1 MHGIQYTSGG
11 NRSRRSLL
19 IGQSDRNYSNCKPTL
34 PLSTNLGDL
43 GRFSINKSAKIFHAL
58 LPFLAMFAL
67 VFALS
72 QTGAAYTLTSTSGIW
87 TSTDGGSNINGLNT
101 NHVNWG
107 DSTGYG
113 QSGLIF
119 NGVGSTSFTVGQQI
133 SLGTLTHEN
142 FPIRNAASGAT
153 LKITLKFTDP
163 AISSIDLNYDL
174 VIDETSNQDKCSDC
188 SPKYTPCYSLPDH
201 APCSSAS
208 TPCPDKVSWSNQQ
221 PTQSFSIAGTC
232 YTLYID
238 GFKDESGNVVNQFI
252 TQERCSNPAT
262 LYGHIG
268 LSTTAVSTTT
278 PTVCEG
284 TSSVTFTAT
293 SASCDSATYKWYK
306 NESTTALANG
316 AKYSGATT
324 SALVINNLV
333 QSDSGTYKAV
343 ATCSAGCT
351 AAGSATLTVNSNPVC
366 TITAP
371 VTVCAGVTGYKFSV
385 PTAGTGATYTWTAT
399 SGSITAGS
407 GTREITWTAGSAGT
421 AKISVTVTTAN
432 GCTCSNSVTVT
443 VGSLPSCVITAPT
456 SICAGVTGYK
466 FSVPSSTGA
475 TYAWTASSGTI
486 TAGSSTRE
494 ITWTAGAE
502 GSATISVTVTGS
514 NGCVCTSSTV
524 VTVKSQPSC
533 VITAPTSICAG
544 VTGYKFSV
552 PSSTGATY
560 AWTVSSGT
568 ITAGSSTR
576 EITWSAGAAG
586 SATISVTVTNSNGCV
601 CSNSTTV
608 TVTSLPSCT
617 ITTPPKVCAGVSGYK
632 FSVPTAGSGATYSWT
647 ASSGTI
653 TDGSGTREITW
664 TAGTSGSATISV
676 TVTNSAGCSCS
687 NTATVTVNDLPSC
700 TITTPAKVC
709 AGVSGYKFSVPTAGS
724 GATYS
729 WTASSG
735 TITDGSGTREITWT
749 AGASGSATISVT
761 VTNSAGCSCS
771 NTATVTVNDLPSC
784 VITTPPK
791 VCAGVA
797 GYKFSVPTAGSGAT
811 YSWTASSGTITD
823 GSGTRE
829 ITWTAGTSG
838 SATISVTVTN
848 SAGCSCSNTAT
859 VTVNDLPSCTITTPA
874 KICAGVAG
882 YKFSVPTAGS
892 GATYSWTASSG
903 TITDGSGTREI
914 TWTAGTSGSATISVT
929 VTNSAGC
936 SCSNAAT
943 VTVNDLPSCTITTP
957 AKICAGVAGYKFS
970 VPTAGSGA
978 TYSWTASSGTI
989 TDGSGTREITWTA
1002 GTSGSATIS
1011 VTVTNSAG
1019 CSCSNA
1025 ATVTVNDLPSCTIT
1039 TPAKICA
1046 GVAGYKFSVP
1056 TAGSGATYSWTASSG
1071 TITDGSGTREITWT
1085 AGTSGSATISVTVT
1099 NSAGC
1104 SCSNT
1109 AMVTINDLPSCVITT
1124 PPKVCAG
1131 VSGYKF
1137 SVPTAG
1143 SGATYSWTAS
1153 SGTIT
1158 DGSGTREITW
1168 TAGASGSAT
1177 ISVTVTNS
1185 AGCSCSDTATVT
1197 VNALPSCT
1205 ITTPPKVCAGVAG
1218 YKFSVPTAGS
1228 GATYSWTASSGTITD
1243 GSGTREITWTAGTS
1257 GSATISVTVTN
1268 SAGCS
1273 CSNTATVTV
1282 NDLPSCVM
1290 TTPSKVCA
1298 GVSGYKFSVPT
1309 AGSGA
1314 TYSWTASSGTIT
1326 DGSGTREITW
1336 TAGTSGSATIS
1347 VTVTNSAG
1355 CSCSNTATVTVNA
1368 LPSCMIT
1375 ASASV
1380 CEGSTSNKASVQSA
1394 GEGSVYTWTIAGGE
1408 ITAGSGTREITWTAG
1423 ASGIATIYVTVTN
1436 GNGCSCSNSV
1446 TVDVK
1451 ALPKV
1456 VASSNS
1462 PVCEGGDIQLTGS
1475 PSGMKTY
1482 LWSGPNGF
1490 TSNEQNPKISGATL
1504 AAAGI
1509 YTLAVTSNEGCANT
1523 ATTNVVVNAK
1533 PDCRIT
1539 APESV
1544 CSESAD
1550 NAASVADAGT
1560 DAKYTWTIT
1569 GGEITSGQG
1578 TNQITWTAGTGS
1590 TALIG
1595 VTVENADGC
1604 SCTDS
1609 ATVTVKPK
1617 PDCRITA
1624 PESVCSESADNA
1636 ASVADAG
1643 TDAKYTW
1650 TITGGE
1656 ITSGQGTNQITW
1668 KAGTDSTALIGV
1680 TVENAYGCSCTDS
1693 STVTVKPKPDCRI
1706 TAPESVCSEST
1717 GNAASVA
1724 DAGTDAKYTWTIT
1737 GGEITSGQGT
1747 NQITWTA
1754 GTDST
1759 ALIGVTVENAYG
1771 CSCTDSATVTIKP
1784 KPDCRITAPES
1795 VCSESADNT
1804 ASVADAGTDAKY
1816 TWTITGGEI
1825 TSGQGTNQ
1833 ITWTAGTDST
1843 ALIGVTVENADGCSC
1858 TDSSTVT
1865 VKPKPDCHIT
1875 APESVCS
1882 ESTDNTASVA
1892 DAGTDAKYTWT
1903 ITGGEI
1909 TSGQG
1914 TNQITWTAGTDSTA
1928 LIGVTVENAD
1938 GCSCTDSSTVTVKP
1952 KPDCHITA
1960 PESVCSESTDN
1971 AASVASAGDGAK
1983 YTWTITG
1990 GKITAGQGTNQIT
2003 WTAGTDS
2010 TALIGVTVENADG
2023 CSCTDSA
2030 TVTVKPKPDCRIT
2043 APESVCSEST
2053 GNAASVADAGTDAK
2067 YTWTIT
2073 GGEITSG
2080 QGTNQITWTAG
2091 TDSTALIGVTVENA
2105 DGCSCTDSATVT
2117 VKPKPDCR
2125 ITAPESVCSE
2135 STGNAASVADAG
2147 TDAKYAWTITGG
2159 EITSGQG
2166 TNQIT
2171 WTAGT
2176 GSAALIGVTVE
2187 NANGCSCTDSAT
2199 VTVKPKP
2206 DCSITAP
2213 ETVCSESADNT
2224 ASVADAGT
2232 DAKYTWTIT
2241 GGEITSGQGTN
2252 QITWTAGTGSTA
2264 LIGVTVENADGC
2276 SCTDSATVTVKP
2288 KPDCRITAP
2297 ESVCSESTGNA
2308 ASVADAGTDAKYT
2321 WTITG
2326 GEITSG
2332 QGTNQITWTAG
2343 TDSTAL
2349 IGVTVENA
2357 AGCSCTDSA
2366 TVTVKPKPDC
2376 RITAPE
2382 SVCSESTD
2390 NAASVADAGT
2400 DAKYTWTITGGEIT
2414 SGQGTSQ
2421 ITWTAGETGSVLIGI
2436 TVEQSNGCSCTDSAT
2451 ITINPL
2457 PDCTITSPDTVC
2469 PDETDNIASVTAEEG
2484 ATYKW
2489 EILSGGVI
2497 TSGEDQTTMH
2507 WTSASSGT
2515 AILQVTV
2522 TKLGCS
2528 AVCTKEVAIKYM
2540 PGCLHPGG
2548 QYEINGVKYSDLNN
2562 NGVRDPSEPGLEG
2575 WTINLERPQGTIIDT
2590 TTTGADGSYSFVSLF
2605 PVTYFVSEVLQ
2616 VGWVQTAPQGGYAE
2630 VTLSDEVPIQT
2641 VDFGNR
2647 QKIVPALECVRENPD
2662 GSYTAKFTYDNPNG
2676 EITIPKGDNNKIE
2689 PDPIS
2694 GSQPDTFSNGIN
2706 SFMVVFDPSS
2716 PITWTLEG
2724 ASAVAT
2730 KDSPRCSI
2738 GPTPLV
2744 VEKTADKTAVL
2755 AGDVVTFTFSVTN
2768 TGEVNVD
2775 NVQLVDTLSP
2785 GFIYQSAQ
2793 PEPNVIDGNRYTWNL
2808 GTLEPQQSVQVVLK
2822 AQVDPSLCPDNNA
2835 QTSEGVIA
2843 NPNQLN
2849 VLSASSEP
2857 SNLPQIM
2864 EALGRNKTKL
2874 EVKLDSIRK
2883 HRDAFNK
2890 TLAAMSSTVKIIDGA
2905 KYTLNNYTYV
2915 LTGESLSDQ
2924 FNSSGVLVATE
2935 FARPA
2940 KDDLMRTEY
2949 SATGEILSDFY
2960 SFKPTRESLKIEYNK
2975 PSSGYRTYTVR
2986 YLPTGDT
2993 LILVVDSYG
3002 NIISREYEKRPGLAI
3017 IEGPLTN
3024 CVQAYGMVA
3033 GTPIESNKACV
3044 EVIWSCQGPQ
3054 PVRGITLTKAADRE
3068 VATAGDVIKYT
3079 YTIKNTG
3086 STSIVT
3092 LTLKDDKLG
3101 LVMVNELVNLDP
3113 GAEITRTAYYTV
3125 KPTDGPILKNTAIAV
3140 GYDPASI
3147 EVVSDPA
3154 SAVVKI
3160 VGSCLTKTA
3169 YPKVVKPGD
3178 YVTYNITWTCP
3189 PSEGDYILDEYPS
3202 GVSFISASPSPD
3214 KDNNIWFIGGKA
3226 SGTITVLVQV
3236 AQNIGNTS
3244 FDMGQG
3250 VTGTGFVNIHNDVR
3264 TNPVILTNKATWYR
3278 QNKPLYV
3285 AYADVNVGKPSTY
3298 AGLREHG
3305 SGDYASEDVIKY
3317 RNLNRSIEWNKSLK
3331 ATYKPTTFSLPGNR
3345 DIDYRTKWIEK
3356 AKTKNYATGGS
3367 TNEEYTY
3374 ADRINREAYTKLDEN
3389 GSTTITDTSFQGVGH
3404 IGLLKKDASQNKT
3417 WNATDVFESQEDYV
3431 GNFQIRQKFDEY
3443 GKNAEYEKSVFG
3455 TGYVS
3460 ADRNVGKAQR
3470 SYESGTGNY
3479 QSEERISTVVNYIA
3493 KDIKLEHAPTS
3504 YTYTPTV
3511 SVASDLKWSEGVWS
3525 KSPVTLIS
3533 EKFSSVESLERDTK
3547 VRGLNEMQT
3556 EANVL
3561 GQADFRTVYRSP
3573 FDKSKKLN
3581 PAVHSKNNTD
3591 EVNIDERYTG
3601 EYSFKRLTRFTGVA
3615 KYNRPHITL
3624 SKEARVD
3631 LANNTFADYKIVIE
3645 NNGDHTLSPVYI
3657 LDTFPQGTDYVYSSL
3672 RPSELT
3678 DGYANWTLMSLG
3690 IGDRVV
3696 IDLRLNISEPS
3707 ANIVNRVQAAGMYS
3721 DGWVTAG
3728 NFSVVQLDWLTCY
3741 PIDISATKA
3750 VWIDAKDPQVV
3761 WYRLDLHNRQ
3771 NYNMVAFMMDQL
3783 PEGMTF
3789 LNSSLQPSENNSNQ
3803 MTWTIMNLAPG
3814 ETRSI
3819 VYRVRALS
3827 KGTFVNTAYIDAFAV
3842 DGPDSASAKVEA
3854 RVDLTTGREP
3864 GPAVFDRWTLP
3875 ACFGLNC
3882 TQQNFGN
3889 DWMACYT
3896 CGAGGESRVTVGTP
3910 TCLSCLNTGDDSLP

>member
-1 MHGIQYTSGG
+1 MHGIQHTSGCRG
-11 NRSRRSLL
+11 SRRSLL
-19 IGQSDRNYSNCKPTL
+19 IGQSDRNYSNCKLSL
-34 PLSTNLGDL
+34 PLSTNLGNL
-43 GRFSINKSAKIFHAL
+43 GRFGINKSTKIFHAL

-87 TSTDGGSNINGLNT
+87 TDTDGGSNINGLNT
-101 NHVNWG
+101 NHVKWG
-107 DSTGYG
+107 ESTGYG

-142 FPIRNAASGAT
+142 FPIRNAANGAT

-163 AISSIDLNYDL
+163 AISSIDLNYNL
-174 VIDETSNQDKCSDC
+174 VIDETNNQDKCSDC
-188 SPKYTPCYSLPDH
+188 YPKYTPCYSLPDH

-208 TPCPDKVSWSNQQ
+208 IPCPDKVSWSNQQ

-284 TSSVTFTAT
+284 TSSVKFTAT

-421 AKISVTVTTAN
+421 AKISVTVTKAN

-443 VGSLPSCVITAPT
+443 VGSLPSCVITAPTTICAGVTGYKFSVPSSTGATYAWTASSGTITAGSSTREITWTAGAAGSATISVTVTGSNGCVCTSSTVVTIKSQSSCVITAPT

-494 ITWTAGAE
+494 ITWTAG
-502 GSATISVTVTGS
+502 T
-514 NGCVCTSSTV
+514 
-524 VTVKSQPSC
+524 
-533 VITAPTSICAG
+533 
-544 VTGYKFSV
+544 
-552 PSSTGATY
+552 
-560 AWTVSSGT
+560 
-568 ITAGSSTR
+568 
-576 EITWSAGAAG
+576 AG

-608 TVTSLPSCT
+608 MVTSLPSCT
-617 ITTPPKVCAGVSGYK
+617 ITTPTKVCAGVAGYK

-647 ASSGTI
+647 ASSGSI
-653 TDGSGTREITW
+653 TAGSGTREITW
-664 TAGTSGSATISV
+664 TAGSAGSATISV

-687 NTATVTVNDLPSC
+687 NTATVTVN
-700 TITTPAKVC
+700 A
-709 AGVSGYKFSVPTAGS
+709 
-724 GATYS
+724 
-729 WTASSG
+729 
-735 TITDGSGTREITWT
+735 
-749 AGASGSATISVT
+749 
-761 VTNSAGCSCS
+761 
-771 NTATVTVNDLPSC
+771 LPSC

-823 GSGTRE
+823 GSSTRE
-829 ITWTAGTSG
+829 ITWTAGTAG

-859 VTVNDLPSCTITTPA
+859 VTVNDLPSCTITTPPKVCAGVAGYKFSVPIASAGATYSWTASSGSITAGSGTREITWTAGTAGSATISVTVTNSAGCSCSNTATVTVNDLPSCTITTPPKVCAGVAGYKFSVPTAGSGATYSWTVSSGSITAGSGTREITWTAGSASSATISVTVTNSNGCSCSNTATVTVNDLPSCTITTPA
-874 KICAGVAG
+874 KVCAGVAG

-903 TITDGSGTREI
+903 TITDGSSTREI
-914 TWTAGTSGSATISVT
+914 TWTAGSASSATISVT
-929 VTNSAGC
+929 VTNSNGC
-936 SCSNAAT
+936 SCSN
-943 VTVNDLPSCTITTP
+943 
-957 AKICAGVAGYKFS
+957 
-970 VPTAGSGA
+970 
-978 TYSWTASSGTI
+978 
-989 TDGSGTREITWTA
+989 
-1002 GTSGSATIS
+1002 
-1011 VTVTNSAG
+1011 
-1019 CSCSNA
+1019 
-1025 ATVTVNDLPSCTIT
+1025 
-1039 TPAKICA
+1039 
-1046 GVAGYKFSVP
+1046 
-1056 TAGSGATYSWTASSG
+1056 
-1071 TITDGSGTREITWT
+1071 
-1085 AGTSGSATISVTVT
+1085 
-1099 NSAGC
+1099 
-1104 SCSNT
+1104 
-1109 AMVTINDLPSCVITT
+1109 
-1124 PPKVCAG
+1124 
-1131 VSGYKF
+1131 
-1137 SVPTAG
+1137 
-1143 SGATYSWTAS
+1143 
-1153 SGTIT
+1153 
-1158 DGSGTREITW
+1158 
-1168 TAGASGSAT
+1168 
-1177 ISVTVTNS
+1177 
-1185 AGCSCSDTATVT
+1185 TATVT
-1197 VNALPSCT
+1197 VNALPSCV

-1243 GSGTREITWTAGTS
+1243 GSSTREITWTAGTA

-1282 NDLPSCVM
+1282 NDLPSCTI
-1290 TTPSKVCA
+1290 TTPPKVCA
-1298 GVSGYKFSVPT
+1298 GVAGYKFSVPT
-1309 AGSGA
+1309 AGAGA

-1336 TAGTSGSATIS
+1336 TAGTAGSATIS
-1347 VTVTNSAG
+1347 VTVTNSNGCSCSNTATVTVNDLPSCTITTPPKVCAGVAGYKFSVPTAGAGATYSWTASSGTITDGSGTREITWTAGTAGSATISVTVTNSNG

-1368 LPSCMIT
+1368 LPSCVIT

-1423 ASGIATIYVTVTN
+1423 ASGIVTIYVTVTN

-1451 ALPKV
+1451 ALPKA

-1490 TSNEQNPKISGATL
+1490 SSNEQNPKISGATL
-1504 AAAGI
+1504 AAAEI

-1533 PDCRIT
+1533 PDCSIT

-1544 CSESAD
+1544 CSESA
-1550 NAASVADAGT
+1550 G
-1560 DAKYTWTIT
+1560 
-1569 GGEITSGQG
+1569 
-1578 TNQITWTAGTGS
+1578 
-1590 TALIG
+1590 
-1595 VTVENADGC
+1595 
-1604 SCTDS
+1604 
-1609 ATVTVKPK
+1609 
-1617 PDCRITA
+1617 
-1624 PESVCSESADNA
+1624 
-1636 ASVADAG
+1636 
-1643 TDAKYTW
+1643 
-1650 TITGGE
+1650 
-1656 ITSGQGTNQITW
+1656 
-1668 KAGTDSTALIGV
+1668 
-1680 TVENAYGCSCTDS
+1680 
-1693 STVTVKPKPDCRI
+1693 
-1706 TAPESVCSEST
+1706 
-1717 GNAASVA
+1717 
-1724 DAGTDAKYTWTIT
+1724 
-1737 GGEITSGQGT
+1737 
-1747 NQITWTA
+1747 
-1754 GTDST
+1754 
-1759 ALIGVTVENAYG
+1759 
-1771 CSCTDSATVTIKP
+1771 
-1784 KPDCRITAPES
+1784 
-1795 VCSESADNT
+1795 NT

-1825 TSGQGTNQ
+1825 TAGQGTNQ

-1858 TDSSTVT
+1858 TDSATVT
-1865 VKPKPDCHIT
+1865 VKPKPDCSITAPESVCSESTDNTASVADAGTDAKYTWTITGGEITAGQGTNQITWMAGTDSTALIGVTVENADGCSCTDSATVTVKPKPDCSITAPESVCSESTGNTASVADAGTDAKYTWAITGGEITAGQGTNQITWTAGTDSTALIGVTVENAAGCSCTDSATVTVKPKPDCSITAPESVCSGSTDNAASVASAGEGAKYTWTITGGEITAGQGTNQITWTAGTDSTALIGVTVENAAGCSCTDSATVTVKPKPDCSITALESVCSGSTDNAASVASAGEGAKYTWTITGGEITAGQGTNQITWTAGTDSTALIGVTVENADGCSCTDSATVTVKPKPDCSIT

-1938 GCSCTDSSTVTVKP
+1938 GCSCTDSATVTVKP
-1952 KPDCHITA
+1952 KPDCSITA

-1971 AASVASAGDGAK
+1971 
-1983 YTWTITG
+1983 
-1990 GKITAGQGTNQIT
+1990 TAT
-2003 WTAGTDS
+2003 
-2010 TALIGVTVENADG
+2010 
-2023 CSCTDSA
+2023 
-2030 TVTVKPKPDCRIT
+2030 
-2043 APESVCSEST
+2043 
-2053 GNAASVADAGTDAK
+2053 VADAGADAK

-2117 VKPKPDCR
+2117 V
-2125 ITAPESVCSE
+2125 
-2135 STGNAASVADAG
+2135 NA
-2147 TDAKYAWTITGG
+2147 
-2159 EITSGQG
+2159 
-2166 TNQIT
+2166 
-2171 WTAGT
+2171 
-2176 GSAALIGVTVE
+2176 
-2187 NANGCSCTDSAT
+2187 
-2199 VTVKPKP
+2199 KP

-2213 ETVCSESADNT
+2213 ESVCSGSTDNA
-2224 ASVADAGT
+2224 ASVASAGEG
-2232 DAKYTWTIT
+2232 AKYTWTIT
-2241 GGEITSGQGTN
+2241 GGEITAGQGT
-2252 QITWTAGTGSTA
+2252 T
-2264 LIGVTVENADGC
+2264 
-2276 SCTDSATVTVKP
+2276 
-2288 KPDCRITAP
+2288 
-2297 ESVCSESTGNA
+2297 
-2308 ASVADAGTDAKYT
+2308 
-2321 WTITG
+2321 
-2326 GEITSG
+2326 
-2332 QGTNQITWTAG
+2332 
-2343 TDSTAL
+2343 
-2349 IGVTVENA
+2349 
-2357 AGCSCTDSA
+2357 
-2366 TVTVKPKPDC
+2366 
-2376 RITAPE
+2376 
-2382 SVCSESTD
+2382 
-2390 NAASVADAGT
+2390 
-2400 DAKYTWTITGGEIT
+2400 
-2414 SGQGTSQ
+2414 Q

-2497 TSGEDQTTMH
+2497 TSGEDQDTMH
-2507 WTSASSGT
+2507 WTSASSST

-2528 AVCTKEVAIKYM
+2528 AVCTKNVAIKYL

-2562 NGVRDPSEPGLEG
+2562 NGVRDPGEPGLVG

-2590 TTTGADGSYSFVSLF
+2590 TTTGPDGSYNFVGLF

-2616 VGWVQTAPQGGYAE
+2616 NGWVQTAPEGGYAE

-2641 VDFGNR
+2641 VNFGNR

-2706 SFMVVFDPSS
+2706 SFTVVFDPSS

-2724 ASAVAT
+2724 SSAVAT

-2808 GTLEPQQSVQVVLK
+2808 GILEPQQSVQVVLK

-2843 NPNQLN
+2843 NPNQLS
-2849 VLSASSEP
+2849 VLASSREP

-3002 NIISREYEKRPGLAI
+3002 NVISREYEKRPGAAI
-3017 IEGPLTN
+3017 LPGPLTN

-3054 PVRGITLTKAADRE
+3054 PVRGITLTKVADRQYASE
-3068 VATAGDVIKYT
+3068 GDIIKYT

-3086 STSIVT
+3086 TTTITT

-3101 LVMVNELVNLDP
+3101 WIMLNELVNLGP
-3113 GAEITRTAYYTV
+3113 GAEITRTSNYTV
-3125 KPTDGPILKNTAIAV
+3125 KASDAPILKNTAIAV
-3140 GYDPASI
+3140 GYDPAEI
-3147 EVVSDPA
+3147 VSDPA
-3154 SAVVKI
+3154 TEVVRI
-3160 VGSCLTKTA
+3160 VDACLTKTA

-3178 YVTYNITWTCP
+3178 YITYNITWKCQ
-3189 PSEGDYILDEYPS
+3189 PSDGDYILDEYPR

-3214 KDNNIWFIGGKA
+3214 KGDNTWFIGSKGP
-3226 SGTITVLVQV
+3226 GTITILVQV

-3250 VTGTGFVNIHNDVR
+3250 VTGTGFVNVHNDIR

-3278 QNKPLYV
+3278 QAKPLYI

-3298 AGLREHG
+3298 AGLREYG

-3317 RNLNRSIEWNKSLK
+3317 RNLNRSIEWNKSLT

-3404 IGLLKKDASQNKT
+3404 IGLLKKDASNNKT

-3547 VRGLNEMQT
+3547 VRGLNEMET
-3556 EANVL
+3556 EANVV
-3561 GQADFRTVYRSP
+3561 GQADFRTVYRSI
-3573 FDKSKKLN
+3573 DKGSPNWNKSLSDEENLRLN
-3581 PAVHSKNNTD
+3581 PRLLANNTTSNIVD
-3591 EVNIDERYTG
+3591 IDERYTG

-3678 DGYANWTLMSLG
+3678 DEYANWTLLSLG

-3696 IDLRLNISEPS
+3696 IDLRLNISQPS
-3707 ANIVNRVQAAGMYS
+3707 ANIVNRVQAVGAYN

-3750 VWIDAKDPQVV
+3750 VWVDAKDPQVV

-3910 TCLSCLNTGDDSLP
+3910 TCLSCFNTGDDNLP